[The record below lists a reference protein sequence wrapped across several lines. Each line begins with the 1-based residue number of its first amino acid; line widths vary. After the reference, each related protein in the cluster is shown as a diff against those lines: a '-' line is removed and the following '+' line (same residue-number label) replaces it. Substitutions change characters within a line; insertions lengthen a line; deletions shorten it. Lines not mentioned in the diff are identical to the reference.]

1 MGDDGWDWGD
11 NPSPETSDPVPS
23 TLSDNDP
30 WASSSPGNIQGG
42 TTQPQVQQ
50 PDPQQELWGTPSQG
64 YQAQPAQGYPT
75 QEYQSQ
81 STQAQGY
88 SAQSVVE
95 NIPGDSWNSFSQEP
109 QYEAPIDQPIPKVP
123 AFNFSPK
130 VAGII
135 VGGLLLF
142 LGLLFLVLNSIKV
155 TPKQNVP
162 QQPPAQTQGQQA
174 QPSQPSNTTDVR
186 LIFVP
191 DSTPLDYSGEV
202 FQTTGRVAAKL
213 KYAVN
218 NQVIYCL
225 QISIAAGS
233 SNETVNFFCN
243 YATFTSVAKDE
254 LVMVKFQQVEDG
266 FISVNEVTK

>member
-11 NPSPETSDPVPS
+11 DSTPETSTPAANTSQEDDMWG
-23 TLSDNDP
+23 LSSDEDVYR
-30 WASSSPGNIQGG
+30 G
-42 TTQPQVQQ
+42 TPQQ
-50 PDPQQELWGTPSQG
+50 PVSDPQQELWGTPAQQPPPVQG
-64 YQAQPAQGYPT
+64 YANQPGVDTVPAD
-75 QEYQSQ
+75 
-81 STQAQGY
+81 
-88 SAQSVVE
+88 
-95 NIPGDSWNSFSQEP
+95 NWDSFNQEP
-109 QYEAPIDQPIPKVP
+109 QYEAPVNQPIPKVP
-123 AFNFSPK
+123 VFNFSPK

-135 VGGLLLF
+135 MGGLLLF

-155 TPKQNVP
+155 SPKQNVP

-174 QPSQPSNTTDVR
+174 QPSQPSNATDVR
-186 LIFVP
+186 LIYVP

-202 FQTTGRVAAKL
+202 FQATGRVAAKL

>member
-1 MGDDGWDWGD
+1 MTDGIG
-11 NPSPETSDPVPS
+11 EIIQARRPVTQYLVS
-23 TLSDNDP
+23 HQTMTL
-30 WASSSPGNIQGG
+30 GH
-42 TTQPQVQQ
+42 QVAQVMFR
-50 PDPQQELWGTPSQG
+50 EVLHNHRCNSQTRSRNYG
-64 YQAQPAQGYPT
+64 VLHLRGIRRNQLRYPT
-75 QEYQSQ
+75 QP
-81 STQAQGY
+81 
-88 SAQSVVE
+88 VVE

-123 AFNFSPK
+123 AFNLSPK
-130 VAGII
+130 IVGLI